1 MEEAEKLTRVVG
13 HSFGRPFKDQVEHVA
28 GCLRRLA
35 RLARAALQPFASA
48 EDSDFLFEVCSYDL
62 VGVLPGGTSAQPMST
77 NLAKELQNGVR
88 TRAGHL
94 YNEAAKELLAFLES
108 VVHGRGG
115 NKQDCAGSG
124 QKYANRVDK
133 LASLVG
139 KEPACEDVK
148 KLMSIATRAA
158 DVITKGATGCLVPQ
172 DVALVTTAADDLA
185 NSGTKGG
192 MNLD

>member
-1 MEEAEKLTRVVG
+1 MACSPVPWDSRVVDEAEKLTQAVG
-13 HSFGRPFKDQVEHVA
+13 NSFGRQSKDHVEKA
-28 GCLRRLA
+28 ASCLRRLA

-115 NKQDCAGSG
+115 NKQDCVGSG
-124 QKYANRVDK
+124 HKYANRVDM
-133 LASLVG
+133 LALLLG
-139 KEPACEDVK
+139 
-148 KLMSIATRAA
+148 
-158 DVITKGATGCLVPQ
+158 
-172 DVALVTTAADDLA
+172 
-185 NSGTKGG
+185 
-192 MNLD
+192 